1 VSNSKRYIESSSE
14 NMANSRNSVN
24 VPDSLDWRTKG
35 VIAPVRNQGA
45 LGQSDAFAAVGE
57 Y

>member
-1 VSNSKRYIESSSE
+1 VSNSKRYIESSFE

>member
-1 VSNSKRYIESSSE
+1 
-14 NMANSRNSVN
+14 
-24 VPDSLDWRTKG
+24 

-57 Y
+57 YW